1 MSLAGKTIFMSG
13 GSRGIGLAIALR
25 TARDGANIAIA
36 AKAADPHPKLE
47 GTIHSAA
54 EAIQKAGGRAL
65 PLVVDIRDEHR
76 VAEAVEETAERFGGI
91 DILVNNA
98 SALRTTGTL
107 NTPVDRYDLMHGVNG
122 RGTFVCSQACLP
134 FLLKA
139 ENPHILTISPP
150 LTHDPKWFKTH
161 PPYSIAKYTMSLFTL
176 AFAAEFISSGVAVN
190 SLWPRTAI
198 GTAAVLH
205 ELGGEEMRA
214 GTRTPEIVA
223 DAAYAILNLPAYQ
236 WTGRFFYDDEVLM
249 AAGVRDFSRYDTQR
263 GAGSGFLHGNTAW
276 NEGAVMGQ
284 RSSPKP
290 QNHLKIPLA
299 SKSFKFLSTCWRDAG
314 SAPNR
319 AR

>member
-25 TARDGANIAIA
+25 AARDGANIAIA
-36 AKAADPHPKLE
+36 AKTADPHPKLE

-54 EAIQKAGGRAL
+54 EAIRKAGGRAL

-76 VAEAVEETAERFGGI
+76 VAEAVQETAERFGGI

-107 NTPVDRYDLMHGVNG
+107 NTPVNRYDLMHGVNS

-150 LTHDPKWFKTH
+150 LTHDPKWFKPH

-205 ELGGEEMRA
+205 ELGGEEMMA

-249 AAGVRDFSRYDTQR
+249 AAGVRDFSQYDTQP
-263 GAGSGFLHGNTAW
+263 GAALVADFFTETLPGMKAL
-276 NEGAVMGQ
+276 
-284 RSSPKP
+284 
-290 QNHLKIPLA
+290 
-299 SKSFKFLSTCWRDAG
+299 
-314 SAPNR
+314 
-319 AR
+319 

>member
-249 AAGVRDFSRYDTQR
+249 AAGVRDFSRYDTQP
-263 GAGSGFLHGNTAW
+263 GAALVADFFTETLPGMKAL
-276 NEGAVMGQ
+276 
-284 RSSPKP
+284 
-290 QNHLKIPLA
+290 
-299 SKSFKFLSTCWRDAG
+299 
-314 SAPNR
+314 
-319 AR
+319 